1 MIIRDLERIETAFES
16 ARQHAAATEPPADQA
31 RIAQFMT
38 VLASGYLEVACRA
51 VLSVYTERNVV
62 DPRVAGFVGKRLRR
76 TRNPTVGNI
85 ADLVRDFDE
94 ERAKEL
100 TRFASGDVSE
110 RIGAMVKG
118 RNRIAHGEPQ
128 NVELATVTTQ
138 FEAAKELARK
148 LAALFDVEGL

>member
-1 MIIRDLERIETAFES
+1 MSSRDLEGIQKAFES
-16 ARQHAAATEPPADQA
+16 ASKHATATEPPEDQA
-31 RIAQFMT
+31 RIAQFMV
-38 VLASGYLEVACRA
+38 VLASGYLEVACRT
-51 VLSVYTERNVV
+51 VLSVYAERNA
-62 DPRVAGFVGKRLRR
+62 DPRVAGFVGKQLRR

-110 RIGAMVKG
+110 RSGAMVKG

>member
-1 MIIRDLERIETAFES
+1 MISRDLEGIQRAFES
-16 ARQHAAATEPPADQA
+16 AREHAAATEPLADRA

-38 VLASGYLEVACRA
+38 VLASGYLEVACRT
-51 VLSVYTERNVV
+51 VLSVYAERNA

-94 ERAKEL
+94 ERAGEL
-100 TRFASGDVSE
+100 SRFASDDVSD
-110 RIGAMVKG
+110 RIGAMVAQ
-118 RNRIAHGEPQ
+118 RNRIAHGDPQ

-138 FEAAKELARK
+138 FRAARKLARK